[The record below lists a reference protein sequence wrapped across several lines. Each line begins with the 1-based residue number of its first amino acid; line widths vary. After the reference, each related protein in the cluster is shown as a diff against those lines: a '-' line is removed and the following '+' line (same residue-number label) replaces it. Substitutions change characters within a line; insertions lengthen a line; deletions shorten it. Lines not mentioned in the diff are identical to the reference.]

1 MRAAGR
7 AARSAL
13 TTSSP
18 LPSPRRRSTTAK
30 AGGCAVAAAV
40 PVATLSAV
48 ETTKPRRSIARA
60 SRWHSG
66 ASSSTTS
73 SVRSASDRP
82 RSRVASSSV
91 AAGCWGRSLAFIFRS
106 LVVSCRAGSCGIVP
120 RLRLQIGTIPGNDNM
135 RAAFDEIVEGQ
146 FGAAALQQALR
157 DENAEPHMAR
167 GAGPGRQVG
176 LAEPTEQMRRKARS
190 VIGDL
195 DRDAVLVPRRRD
207 ADLLTRE
214 LQRVLDQVVDA
225 MDDLGA
231 APHHRLGLG
240 GVVGGREDQSDAWI
254 VRQRAGLD
262 QRRDRQPLIGRAG
275 VLLRLMGQFG
285 EDPPAAL
292 GLAQEQRGVFG
303 MW

>member
-40 PVATLSAV
+40 PLATLSAV

-60 SRWHSG
+60 NRWHSG
-66 ASSSTTS
+66 ASSSTTK

-82 RSRVASSSV
+82 RNRLASSSG
-91 AAGCWGRSLAFIFRS
+91 AAGCWGRSLAFICRS
-106 LVVSCRAGSCGIVP
+106 LVVSCGAGCCGIVP
-120 RLRLQIGTIPGNDNM
+120 RLCLQIGTIPGNDNM

-146 FGAAALQQALR
+146 FGTAAFEQALR
-157 DENAEPHMAR
+157 DEDAEPHMAR

-176 LAEPTEQMRRKARS
+176 LAEPAEQMGREPGP

-195 DRDAVLVPRRRD
+195 DRDAVAVPRGRD

-225 MDDLGA
+225 VNDLGA
-231 APHHRLGLG
+231 APHHRLVLG
-240 GVVGGREDQSDAWI
+240 SVVRGGEDQPDPRI
-254 VRQRAGLD
+254 VRQRASLD

-275 VLLRLMGQFG
+275 VLLRLMG
-285 EDPPAAL
+285 
-292 GLAQEQRGVFG
+292 
-303 MW
+303 

>member
-7 AARSAL
+7 AVRSAL

-66 ASSSTTS
+66 ASSSTTK

-82 RSRVASSSV
+82 RNRVASSSA
-91 AAGCWGRSLAFIFRS
+91 AAGCWGRSLAFIFWS
-106 LVVSCRAGSCGIVP
+106 LVVSCRAGGCGIVP

-135 RAAFDEIVEGQ
+135 RAAFDEVVEGQ

-157 DENAEPHMAR
+157 DEDTEPHMAR

-176 LAEPTEQMRRKARS
+176 LAEPAEQKGRKTGTI
-190 VIGDL
+190 IGDL
-195 DRDAVLVPRRRD
+195 DRDPVAVPRRRD
-207 ADLLTRE
+207 ADLVARE

-225 MDDLGA
+225 VDDLGA
-231 APHHRLGLG
+231 APHHRLVLS
-240 GVVGGREDQSDAWI
+240 GVVGGRENQPDPGI
-254 VRQRAGLD
+254 VRQGAGLD
-262 QRRDRQPLIGRAG
+262 QRRNRQP
-275 VLLRLMGQFG
+275 
-285 EDPPAAL
+285 
-292 GLAQEQRGVFG
+292 
-303 MW
+303 